1 MIWRLRG
8 RRRGSVTLVKS
19 NVKALLTARG
29 HQKMLLRSSGP
40 RPPLSA
46 SQTFPPLSG
55 ESPLGG
61 YGALPRQ
68 PAGCFPVLNALYKGQ
83 PHGLP
88 KLQSVTN
95 RDGGDDVLD
104 LATAHQKTV
113 TVVTL

>member
-1 MIWRLRG
+1 MGLCPG
-8 RRRGSVTLVKS
+8 
-19 NVKALLTARG
+19 NC
-29 HQKMLLRSSGP
+29 
-40 RPPLSA
+40 
-46 SQTFPPLSG
+46 
-55 ESPLGG
+55 
-61 YGALPRQ
+61 
-68 PAGCFPVLNALYKGQ
+68 GCPPVLNALWKGQ

>member
-1 MIWRLRG
+1 
-8 RRRGSVTLVKS
+8 
-19 NVKALLTARG
+19 
-29 HQKMLLRSSGP
+29 MLLRSP
-40 RPPLSA
+40 RGLA
-46 SQTFPPLSG
+46 QRRYI
-55 ESPLGG
+55 E
-61 YGALPRQ
+61 YGLCAGTLPRQ
-68 PAGCFPVLNALYKGQ
+68 PAGCSPVLNALWKGQ